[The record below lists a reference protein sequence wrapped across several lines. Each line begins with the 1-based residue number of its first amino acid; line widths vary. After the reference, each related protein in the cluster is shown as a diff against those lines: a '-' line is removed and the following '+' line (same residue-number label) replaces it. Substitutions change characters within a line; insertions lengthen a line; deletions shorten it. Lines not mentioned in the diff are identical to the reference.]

1 MTAHPWYGS
10 TPYRRPPAT
19 STARIRNLVRDH
31 LRDTGALSSELVPV
45 APFTVP
51 DDSYGELTR
60 SARLLLDLVRRTVLA
75 LAPDVPGRLA
85 ALGMDPGHH
94 PMFLDDEALEEE
106 FAACNVR
113 ADVVIGEA
121 GPQLLEFNTSGAAG
135 GIVEA
140 HLWHRAWREIFERQ
154 GAFPLRG
161 GDPLDARAQ
170 MFQDV
175 CLQHGLPPRVGL
187 VGSLRDLPRAATS
200 RYFDVQLRHLHRHG
214 FAADFFE
221 PEQLSGVTGDRLPFA
236 VGLRQFTTAEW
247 REAGIDAEPV
257 RAAMKAGCLL
267 LPTQSARLLNNK
279 KVLALV
285 SEGQPWMSAAERRAV
300 ARYLPWT
307 RLVEDRQVWWQGRE
321 VPLLDLAERDR
332 DGFVLKEAVGMKGLQ
347 VLLGRDTDAAAWR
360 AALERAV
367 RERDSIIQRY
377 VEPGRTRLE
386 ISLSDTETEVR
397 PVAPILSPILV
408 AGRPAGVWARFFVD
422 GSAGVVSRDGFGALE
437 NVVLAG

>member
-1 MTAHPWYGS
+1 MRAHPWFGS

-19 STARIRNLVRDH
+19 STARLRELVRAH

-51 DDSYGELTR
+51 DVSYGELAR
-60 SARLLLDLVRRTVLA
+60 SARLLLDLIRRTVLA
-75 LAPDVPGRLA
+75 LAPDVAGRVA
-85 ALGMDPGHH
+85 ALGMDPDLH

-113 ADVVIGEA
+113 GDFVIGET

-135 GIVEA
+135 GIVET
-140 HLWHRAWREIFERQ
+140 HLWHRAWREGFERQ
-154 GAFPLRG
+154 GPFPLRG

-170 MFQDV
+170 MFSDV
-175 CLQHGLPPRVGL
+175 CLQHGLPPRVAL
-187 VGSLRDLPRAATS
+187 VGSVRDLPKAATT
-200 RYFDVQLRHLHRHG
+200 RYFDVQLRHLHRRG
-214 FAADFFE
+214 FAADFYE
-221 PEQLSGVTGDRLPFA
+221 PEQLAGATGDQLPFA
-236 VGLRQFTTAEW
+236 VGMRQFTSAEW

-257 RAAMKAGCLL
+257 RAAMKAGALL

-285 SEGQPWMSAAERRAV
+285 SQGQPWMSAAERRMV

-307 RLVEDRQVWWQGRE
+307 RLVEDRPVRWQGRE
-321 VPLLDLAERDR
+321 VLLLDLVARDR
-332 DGFVLKEAVGMKGLQ
+332 AGFVLKQAVGMKGLQ
-347 VLLGRDTDAAAWR
+347 VLLGRDTTAADWQ

-367 RERDSIIQRY
+367 RERDSIVQRY

-386 ISLSDTETEVR
+386 ISSSDTETEVR
-397 PVAPILSPILV
+397 TVAPILSPILV